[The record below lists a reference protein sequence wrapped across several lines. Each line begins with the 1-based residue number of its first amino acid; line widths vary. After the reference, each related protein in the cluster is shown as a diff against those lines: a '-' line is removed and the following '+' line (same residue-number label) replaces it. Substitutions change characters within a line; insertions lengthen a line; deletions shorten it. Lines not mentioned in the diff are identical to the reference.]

1 MLAAKFPH
9 FPVFFPA
16 NVPKKDFHDFDAG
29 AGPPVRTSS
38 VLRQNFAGGGHWVL
52 FWYVSGR
59 SLLFIFI
66 CSQVDVILIKCVQFY
81 HWWAIVSVRFYPDH
95 HCCRRC
101 PMFLQPIAIFSQK
114 LEGLR
119 GHLGCVQVRSLSDK
133 QRVDLKLRIGRLH
146 LNSGGKKTKA

>member
-81 HWWAIVSVRFYPDH
+81 HRLASQCSILSWSSLLPPLSNVSATDCNLFSETGRASGTSWMCTGAIIIRQATCWSKTQDRSTSSQL
-95 HCCRRC
+95 RR
-101 PMFLQPIAIFSQK
+101 
-114 LEGLR
+114 
-119 GHLGCVQVRSLSDK
+119 
-133 QRVDLKLRIGRLH
+133 
-146 LNSGGKKTKA
+146 